1 MTRLGR
7 WSSGWRGGALAT
19 ALYTALAVWMTWPLA
34 LRPGRD
40 LLGVTGDPEFQVWL
54 IWQRARDGIDL
65 GLPVLREIAAPYGF
79 EFTGGIVV
87 QYLTLDFPAWVIART
102 GLSEVTA
109 YNAIVFTALPLAGA
123 AAYLVARRFGTGFG
137 PALWAG
143 LVFMIFPWHV
153 RIVAGHYFASHI
165 EWFPLLVLAGLR
177 WWERPTL
184 LRAVVVAAVVA
195 ALAYQTSYFLLFAAI
210 PLGVIVVAAVLGGA
224 ERVPVRSAA
233 VLVAVCVVPL
243 VPQAVIGVAQL
254 DEIRATEVRS
264 VADLDTF
271 GARPSELF
279 TLPPINNPV
288 GDRVAPV
295 AERDFHRSG
304 PYENQL
310 YLGVVTLLLALVGV
324 VAVGFGVGAGRDWT
338 RRQRRLA
345 RIAPVIFGLAFLL
358 SLPSPLE
365 IGPTTITWTPARVV
379 YEVLPFLRTYSR
391 VVVVMMTALVLAGA
405 LGLEAIRRRLGS
417 GRPVLGVVVVV
428 VAIGLSGLELGTT
441 NRSEVRDVS
450 VVPPQYAYLQGIDQ
464 ADVVADYPWDGESSM
479 NVYRAAF
486 WQRAHGHPITSG
498 LLFGRAL
505 VDLRTPT
512 RDLRDP
518 EAARVLA
525 FAGVRWVV
533 LDRNRY
539 DPGQQMAAPPFGPVA
554 GLTRVAAY
562 PDGAEVYRVSAPP
575 AAGFAAPATGDPGW
589 SGLTPSGLDGTAAE
603 FGSTHQLSASGGLDV
618 VVDRPGRYE
627 LTVGAVS
634 LGQPVRVSL
643 WSGERP
649 LADLGTAG
657 PTPVVGRATVDLPE
671 GVSRLTLRTAP
682 LDGSFAADPL
692 AMRATIGRLRVTR
705 AP

>member
-1 MTRLGR
+1 MTRLAR
-7 WSSGWRGGALAT
+7 WSSGWAGGVFVT
-19 ALYTALAVWMTWPLA
+19 SLYTALAVWMTWPLA
-34 LRPGRD
+34 SRPGRD
-40 LLGVTGDPEFQVWL
+40 LLGVIGDPDFQVWL
-54 IWQRARDGIDL
+54 TWQRARDGIDL
-65 GLPVLREIAAPYGF
+65 GLPVLHQIGAPYGY

-87 QYLTLDFPAWVIART
+87 QYLTLDFPAWLIART

-109 YNAIVFTALPLAGA
+109 YNAIVFSALPLAGA
-123 AAYLVARRFGTGFG
+123 AAYFVARRLGTGFG

-153 RIVAGHYFASHI
+153 RIVAAHYFAAHI
-165 EWFPLLVLAGLR
+165 EWFPLLVLAALR
-177 WWERPTL
+177 WWERPTAVRAL
-184 LRAVVVAAVVA
+184 LVAALVA

-210 PLGVIVVAAVLGGA
+210 PLGVIVVAAVIGFAG
-224 ERVPVRSAA
+224 RVRVRSAA
-233 VLVAVCVVPL
+233 VLVALCVIPL
-243 VPQAVIGVAQL
+243 VPQAVIGLTQL

-264 VADLDTF
+264 VTDLETF
-271 GARPSELF
+271 GARPSELLA
-279 TLPPINNPV
+279 LPPVNNPV

-295 AERDFHRSG
+295 AARDFHGSG
-304 PYENQL
+304 LYENQL

-324 VAVGFGVGAGRDWT
+324 VAVGFGVGAGTDWT
-338 RRQRRLA
+338 PRQRRLA
-345 RIAPVIFGLAFLL
+345 RIAPAVLVLAFLL

-365 IGPTTITWTPARVV
+365 IGPWAVTWTPSRVV

-405 LGLEAIRRRLGS
+405 LGLAAIRRRLGP
-417 GRPVLGVVVVV
+417 GRPVLGAAAVIL
-428 VAIGLSGLELGTT
+428 AIGLSGLELGTT
-441 NRSEVRDVS
+441 NRSEIRDVS
-450 VVPPQYAYLQGIDQ
+450 TVPPQYVYLQGIDQ
-464 ADVVADYPWDGESSM
+464 ADVVGDYPWDGDTSM

-486 WQRAHGHPITSG
+486 WQRVHGHPITSG

-525 FAGVRWVV
+525 FAGVKWVV

-539 DPGQQMAAPPFGPVA
+539 DPGQQRAAPPVGPVA

-562 PDGAEVYRVSAPP
+562 PDGAEVYRVSARP
-575 AAGFAAPATGDPGW
+575 AAGFAAPATGDKGW

-618 VVDRPGRYE
+618 VVGRPGRYR

-634 LGQPVRVSL
+634 LGEPVRLSL

-649 LADLGTAG
+649 LAELGTAG
-657 PTPVVGRATVDLPE
+657 ATPLSGRATVEVPG
-671 GVSRLTLRTAP
+671 GVSRFTLRAAP
-682 LDGSFAADPL
+682 LAGSFAAEPL
-692 AMRATIGRLRVTR
+692 TMRVTIGDLSVTQPR
-705 AP
+705 